1 MHILSLLLFT
11 VFSVSAQ
18 THLSIKTIDAHTK
31 QATVQ
36 IELMPG
42 DKLYKDYLTLSVDNP
57 HVTLAS
63 WETHNEPINYFDSS
77 FKENKKVYTNSVT
90 IVCDLKTDVNEPQMS
105 NLHLCYYLASQKKIV
120 EEVVPLIA
128 SQNQLQEASETA
140 FSIDIPETQDV
151 SATPINQPE
160 TKPSTPKKSLL
171 ERITAMATEGD
182 SWTFRLLGILLLG
195 LLMSLTPCIYP
206 MIPITAGILQAQG
219 CSSLLMN
226 FLLSASYTTGIATTF
241 AILGLLAAFAGQAMG
256 SLMTNPLFILPLV
269 ALLVYLALS
278 MIGLYDMYIP
288 KFFQPRDHK
297 VTGGSFI
304 SAFVFGMI
312 SGIVASPCLS
322 PGLLCLLCIV
332 TTIGSKLLGFIML
345 FVFGIGLGI
354 PLLIIGTFSG
364 SLNLLP
370 RAGMWMVEIKKLFG
384 YVMLAMCLYFIS
396 YIVNVSAMLFIIT
409 LFCIVIGIIFLTY
422 SRTAHSK
429 AWRMVYT
436 ILGVALIA
444 GSVVSA
450 FKTYQSLTTSNKS
463 SEYHWPTDYGA
474 AKEEALKQ
482 NKKLFVDVGAPFCSI
497 CKAIDATLF
506 SDAQVIAALEERMV
520 PVKVD
525 GSDARNAEL
534 MKQYQIFGFPT
545 ILCVDP
551 ASETVLKKWGPELYG
566 TKPEAFLQE
575 IELIN

>member
-1 MHILSLLLFT
+1 
-11 VFSVSAQ
+11 
-18 THLSIKTIDAHTK
+18 
-31 QATVQ
+31 
-36 IELMPG
+36 
-42 DKLYKDYLTLSVDNP
+42 
-57 HVTLAS
+57 
-63 WETHNEPINYFDSS
+63 
-77 FKENKKVYTNSVT
+77 
-90 IVCDLKTDVNEPQMS
+90 
-105 NLHLCYYLASQKKIV
+105 
-120 EEVVPLIA
+120 
-128 SQNQLQEASETA
+128 
-140 FSIDIPETQDV
+140 
-151 SATPINQPE
+151 
-160 TKPSTPKKSLL
+160 
-171 ERITAMATEGD
+171 
-182 SWTFRLLGILLLG
+182 
-195 LLMSLTPCIYP
+195 

-219 CSSLLMN
+219 SSSLLMN

-256 SLMTNPLFILPLV
+256 SLMTNPLFIFPLV
-269 ALLVYLALS
+269 ALLIYLALS

-297 VTGGSFI
+297 VTGGSFV
-304 SAFVFGMI
+304 SAFVFGMV

-396 YIVNVSAMLFIIT
+396 YIVNTSVMLSIIT
-409 LFCIVIGIIFLTY
+409 LFCLTIGIIFLTY
-422 SRTAHSK
+422 SRSAHSK
-429 AWRMVYT
+429 TWRMVYN
-436 ILGVALIA
+436 ILGIALIA

-450 FKTYQSLTTSNKS
+450 FKTYQSYNGTSKAS
-463 SEYHWPTDYGA
+463 AHQWHTDYQA

-506 SDAQVIAALEERMV
+506 SDAIVIATLEDRMV
-520 PVKVD
+520 PVKID
-525 GSDARNAEL
+525 GSDTRNNDI
-534 MKQYQIFGFPT
+534 MKRYKIFGFPT

-551 ASETVLKKWGPELYG
+551 ATETVIKKWGAELYG
-566 TKPEAFLQE
+566 TKTEAFLQE
-575 IELIN
+575 IGLIE